1 MKSALFL
8 GAGASRFV
16 SHPTTK
22 ELLTIMNEHIR
33 NSNMAE
39 DEKIFVLE
47 LLRLDPDLNDI
58 EKVYDC
64 INYMI
69 DVGKHNSRYI
79 VNRMEYRMGNVRMNY
94 QQIVSAF
101 KTTKSIIRNVL
112 LTSFSIEPEKIPEIK
127 AMYDGIWSIIQGNGS
142 NAFQIITTNYD
153 QVIERY
159 CDEDWELVNG
169 FHLAPNLQP
178 NYWNNKW
185 HPSTDKQSLHLVKL
199 HGSIAW
205 QKDGGRIRQ
214 ADVPGI
220 RNSNDDIMILPTL
233 GSKDY
238 KKPPFYE
245 LRERFEKILNDIE
258 VLVIIGFSY
267 RDPEINE
274 MINKRMRKGMIVISI
289 SPEPNQVRE
298 ISERD
303 GKPVKIQGLPFSRFG
318 AGIFA
323 YEKEFS
329 PNTLE
334 DICNAINAIYKELQ
348 HTRK

>member
-22 ELLTIMNEHIR
+22 ELLNIMNERIR
-33 NSNMAE
+33 DSSM
-39 DEKIFVLE
+39 DETEKTFVLG
-47 LLRLDPDLNDI
+47 LLRLEPDLNDI

-64 INYMI
+64 INHMI
-69 DVGKHNSRYI
+69 DVGHHNSRYI
-79 VNRMEYRMGNVRMNY
+79 INNMGYQREGISMNY
-94 QQIVSAF
+94 QKIVRTLE
-101 KTTKSIIRNVL
+101 TTKSVIRNVL

-127 AMYDGIWSIIQGNGS
+127 AMYDRIWSVIQGNGS

-153 QVIERY
+153 QVIEHY

-205 QKDGGRIRQ
+205 QKDGGGIRQ

-274 MINKRMRKGMIVISI
+274 MISKRMRKGMTVISI

-298 ISERD
+298 ISEYD
-303 GKPVKIQGLPFSRFG
+303 GKPVKIQGLPFSKFG

-323 YEKEFS
+323 YEKEFI
-329 PNTLE
+329 PNTLD
-334 DICNAINAIYKELQ
+334 DICNAINVVYKVLQ
-348 HTRK
+348 NIRK